1 MLTLQTN
8 LICFLNWYFRTDYQF
23 ATDELWFIQFIQYPV
38 HQWLCID
45 CYISNDVTVNVI
57 LRDFLLQKLKSSRQC
72 GKRQE
77 IWPVLWCRT
86 HMAHERSW
94 VTETFHTFVNILQLK
109 LLIHSLMHKFWHG
122 EHHMR
127 KFMRTEWT
135 KMCVFIRC
143 AICVTLHMQHILND
157 KKKKL
162 DWGEFLK
169 TTKKLIWF
177 QITYECGLT
186 AENVSFNAKAI
197 FTSFNASRIL
207 ERKVTV
213 AHTMAISQKLSITP
227 EDWTPFIRSY
237 WIKNVASN

>member
-1 MLTLQTN
+1 MKRAEAGRISRPGSERWAAWRNICRRWYIWTHPHWQAEKKESWIKQHFKALLTLQTN

-157 KKKKL
+157 KKKTRL
-162 DWGEFLK
+162 RW
-169 TTKKLIWF
+169 
-177 QITYECGLT
+177 
-186 AENVSFNAKAI
+186 
-197 FTSFNASRIL
+197 
-207 ERKVTV
+207 
-213 AHTMAISQKLSITP
+213 ISQNNKKINLISNHV
-227 EDWTPFIRSY
+227 WM
-237 WIKNVASN
+237 WIDCRKCQF